1 MNKRIWILI
10 LAFFLAAFIWFEI
23 NLTKT
28 QKVDVEFPITIS
40 NAPRALVLIQM
51 EPEAI
56 DITVEGKGQ
65 DILAFNTKKYAYHV
79 DLKDVHYGKNYLPIH
94 WEELD
99 GIKEHDLT
107 IIQQP
112 AIDDILV
119 VMDNMNTL
127 TVPVRLEF
135 VDDSSKVYFIENE
148 LDITPEEVVL
158 TGPQTY
164 LSKIEE
170 VASIPFDKD
179 IHVEDPHL
187 SLIQPE
193 ESMVAYDT
201 YTVDIT
207 IKEPTILQKTIS
219 LIPINTP
226 DGITVFPPSVSVKVS
241 GEEELITI
249 LEEKDISAS
258 AVIPDS
264 FMVDDEVAVDVEV
277 PDGVELLGQTPEVVR
292 IKVITQ

>member
-158 TGPQTY
+158 TGPQSY

-226 DGITVFPPSVSVKVS
+226 DGIAVFPPSISVKVS